1 MPKIRGLTNYS
12 KKYNSYI
19 CQLSR
24 ILLKK
29 CQGAEF
35 LSFVKK
41 KIYLVLT
48 FAKEQRF
55 MVLLKTNLK
64 IILTYAKNQKLN
76 VLLKKI

>member
-41 KIYLVLT
+41 KFI
-48 FAKEQRF
+48 
-55 MVLLKTNLK
+55 
-64 IILTYAKNQKLN
+64 
-76 VLLKKI
+76 

>member
-41 KIYLVLT
+41 K
-48 FAKEQRF
+48 
-55 MVLLKTNLK
+55 NLFSSY
-64 IILTYAKNQKLN
+64 ICQEAEVYGFVKNKFKNNSYICQKSEA
-76 VLLKKI
+76 